1 MNVTTYSLRSLQPP
15 PSFTDTARD
24 MIRDIRTMSTQTKAR
39 LELTA
44 LLLGLFLTIASAVKV
59 FVFLPPRVDAVE
71 KGQAE
76 LVADLKAVQAKAAA
90 TDVAIAGI
98 APQLAAMN
106 QGILR
111 IESDVREIRRAKSG
125 P

>member
-1 MNVTTYSLRSLQPP
+1 MNAITYSLSPLQPP
-15 PSFTDTARD
+15 PSFTDTAREV
-24 MIRDIRTMSTQTKAR
+24 IRDLRTMSTQTKAR
-39 LELTA
+39 LELIA
-44 LLLGLFLTIASAVKV
+44 LVLGLFLTVASAVKV

-71 KGQAE
+71 KGQADIM
-76 LVADLKAVQAKAAA
+76 ADLKAVQAKAAA

-111 IESDVREIRRAKSG
+111 IESDVREIRRSKG